1 MTTTSS
7 VTPVSTTSSGASST
21 SQTATSA
28 YGLSFNSLL
37 QIILTQLT
45 YQDPLKPMDNFQFVS
60 QLAQFTQV
68 EQGQTMVTD
77 LQTALSN
84 QATSQAAALLG
95 HTVDVKSGSSTQSGV
110 VTAVALSS
118 TSPTITIKTSGGQT
132 ISGLA
137 VSAIT
142 QIRPGSATTTAGST
156 SASTS
161 SSSSGS

>member
-7 VTPVSTTSSGASST
+7 VTPVSTASTGST
-21 SQTATSA
+21 SGTAQTATNA

-45 YQDPLKPMDNFQFVS
+45 YQDPLKPMDNFEFVS

-77 LQTALSN
+77 LQQQLAG
-84 QATSQAAALLG
+84 QATSQAASLLG
-95 HTVDVKSGSSTQSGV
+95 ETVDVKSGTFSESGV

-118 TSPTITIKTSGGQT
+118 TTPTITIQTSGGQT

-142 QIRPGSATTTAGST
+142 QIRPGTATK
-156 SASTS
+156 TS
-161 SSSSGS
+161 SSNTGG

>member
-7 VTPVSTTSSGASST
+7 VTPVSATSSSAASSI

-28 YGLSFNSLL
+28 FGLSFNSLL

-77 LQTALSN
+77 LQQALSG
-84 QATSQAAALLG
+84 QATSQAASLLG
-95 HTVDVKSGSSTQSGV
+95 KTVDVTSGNSTQSGV

-118 TSPTITIKTSGGQT
+118 TAPTVTITTPTGQT
-132 ISGLA
+132 VSGLA

-142 QIRPGSATTTAGST
+142 QIRPGSATTTSN
-156 SASTS
+156 STS